1 MLTVLQ
7 KSKNAE
13 EAKLAK
19 SIDKLFLWNGKPGV
33 KPLPPLR
40 PLTDAE
46 QAQFTQGKQLYTFT
60 CATCH
65 QGHGRGQAGVAPP
78 LVDSDWVLKS
88 DDRLVRIVL
97 QGVAG
102 PITVNG
108 QKHDLEMPALVGFN
122 DDQVASILTY
132 IRREWDHRG
141 EPVKA
146 ATVKAIRA
154 ATADRVEPWTEPE
167 LLKLK

>member
-1 MLTVLQ
+1 M
-7 KSKNAE
+7 
-13 EAKLAK
+13 
-19 SIDKLFLWNGKPGV
+19 
-33 KPLPPLR
+33 
-40 PLTDAE
+40 TDAE

-141 EPVKA
+141 EPVKV
-146 ATVKAIRA
+146 ATVKNIRA
-154 ATADRVEPWTEPE
+154 ATAGRVDPWTEPE

>member
-1 MLTVLQ
+1 M
-7 KSKNAE
+7 
-13 EAKLAK
+13 
-19 SIDKLFLWNGKPGV
+19 
-33 KPLPPLR
+33 
-40 PLTDAE
+40 
-46 QAQFTQGKQLYTFT
+46 
-60 CATCH
+60 
-65 QGHGRGQAGVAPP
+65 APP

-154 ATADRVEPWTEPE
+154 ATADRVDPGQSRNCSS
-167 LLKLK
+167 